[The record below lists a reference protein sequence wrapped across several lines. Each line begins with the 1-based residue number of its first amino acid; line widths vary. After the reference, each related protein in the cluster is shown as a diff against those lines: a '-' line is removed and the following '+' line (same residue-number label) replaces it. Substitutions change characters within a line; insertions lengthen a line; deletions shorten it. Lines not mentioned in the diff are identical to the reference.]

1 MLTKCVEKRR
11 RPQFRII
18 FKFTSESY
26 CRVEFFPNNY
36 FSNMFKLILFLF
48 SVHMAT
54 SFSFQNVQRGAL
66 VDDTAF
72 LGQFTNIDQ
81 NVVIEANARI
91 GNFVSIG
98 RSTSIG
104 KNTQIGNHANIA
116 QRCIIANDVTI
127 SNFVNIGIGT
137 TIGPDCV
144 LSEFANTGNSVR
156 IGNGVKVDKHASISN
171 GAGIQDDSL
180 IDEFSSIGSDAKI
193 GPKVYIGKF
202 ASISANAIVN
212 KLAIVHKFVEIPNGY
227 MIKNNEVVIRT
238 PSTYELY
245 QKCAAI
251 GSISDAQ
258 VQIASDK
265 SAMPSAQFNAMLRSL
280 LDAPINDVT
289 AKCEQGNMMAKPDL
303 TAIKSLY
310 LIQRYGLERF
320 KETQQKVQQSLNGM
334 ANVQMNNE
342 DVYING
348 FRIESDYH
356 FGEASGDTI
365 LERDV
370 KTKFIQLLA
379 IEEEAERGNGPG
391 SQTFCSVTMEIING
405 QREVMVAKRSGQQ
418 NFGNNYIISNN
429 VQLTDFDNSGNNFNW
444 NDDFMGGNFNFNS
457 NLGTNTGF
465 SFNNNNNNRWWN

>member
-1 MLTKCVEKRR
+1 M
-11 RPQFRII
+11 
-18 FKFTSESY
+18 S
-26 CRVEFFPNNY
+26 FP
-36 FSNMFKLILFLF
+36 
-48 SVHMAT
+48 
-54 SFSFQNVQRGAL
+54 FQNVEWGAQC
-66 VDDTAF
+66 DGTAVI
-72 LGQFTNIDQ
+72 GNFTNIDPSA
-81 NVVIEANARI
+81 IIKFNAQI
-91 GNFVSIG
+91 GDFVSIG
-98 RSTSIG
+98 WSSSIG
-104 KNTQIGNHANIA
+104 EYTHVGNYTNIA
-116 QRCIIANDVTI
+116 EYCTIANVVTI
-127 SNFVNIGIGT
+127 SNFVNIGTGT
-137 TIGPDCV
+137 TIGPGCV
-144 LSEFANTGNSVR
+144 LSEFANTGHSVR
-156 IGNGVKVDKHASISN
+156 IGNGVKVNKHASISN
-171 GAGIQDDSL
+171 GAEIQTDSL

-212 KLAIVHKFVEIPNGY
+212 ELAIVHKFVEIPNGY
-227 MIKNNEVVIRT
+227 MIKNNEIVIRT

-245 QKCAAI
+245 QKCAAT

-265 SAMPSAQFNAMLRSL
+265 SAMPSAQFNAMLRGL
-280 LDAPINDVT
+280 LYAQINDVT
-289 AKCEQGNMMAKPDL
+289 VECEQGNMITNLDL
-303 TAIKSLY
+303 SAIKSLY

-320 KETQQKVQQSLNGM
+320 KETQQIVQQSLNGM

-356 FGEASGDTI
+356 FGLTSRDTI

-379 IEEEAERGNGPG
+379 IEEEAERENRVED
-391 SQTFCSVTMEIING
+391 QTFCSVTMEIING

-429 VQLTDFDNSGNNFNW
+429 VQSTDFDNSGNNSNW

-457 NLGTNTGF
+457 NLGTNTGYNFNYISFGNLMNNF
-465 SFNNNNNNRWWN
+465 SNGLNEAMNHLNNNLNNNNRWWN